1 MEDHK
6 PLICILDILGEA
18 IFNLVEN
25 GYKNI
30 YTDLLRRIA
39 DSIDSAKG
47 CRVLRVREIKTI
59 EKREDSDAD
68 KLYGDY
74 IGVYVELDLDT
85 GNGKPVTIGSSFLVE
100 SFSDDD
106 E

>member
-39 DSIDSAKG
+39 DSIDSAKR

-59 EKREDSDAD
+59 EKGENPDAD

-74 IGVYVELDLDT
+74 IGVYVELDLDI
-85 GNGKPVTIGSSFLVE
+85 GSGEPVTIGSSFLVE
-100 SFSDDD
+100 SLSDD